1 MLGQLEKIMLTKF
14 YGFFALKALVCF
26 AGFIVSVLVLGSDS
40 LTLFWVAMLSTVSSL
55 AFYFMG
61 E

>member
-1 MLGQLEKIMLTKF
+1 MLTKF

-55 AFYFMG
+55 AFYFVN